1 MEGQGHA
8 LRTAGRKHVSQHR
21 VESSVEDGFDEA
33 FRELRGELLRH
44 CYQMTGSYHDAEDLV
59 QETYLKA
66 RRGIDGFEQRSSLK
80 TWLYRIAT
88 NTCLTA
94 LRHRGRRALPSGL
107 GAPTDD
113 PDAPPSPDPSVQWI
127 QPLPDAA
134 AAAGMGDPA
143 DVVVHRDSV
152 RLALIAAI
160 QHLPPR
166 QRAVLLLREVLQWRA
181 DEVADALE
189 LTVPAV
195 KSLLQRARRR
205 LEELEPGSAGHDARE
220 ENRLL
225 ERYIRAFET
234 SDVEALRA
242 VIHDDFS
249 IEMPP
254 SRTWLEGLGA
264 CLPYLER
271 YVLGAPGDW
280 RIVPTRV
287 NGQPAGVAYLRDHG
301 CYRATGFCVLTV
313 AEDRIIKV
321 TVFKDPWLVAAAEY
335 PMTLEG

>member
-1 MEGQGHA
+1 
-8 LRTAGRKHVSQHR
+8 VSQHP
-21 VESSVEDGFDEA
+21 VEPPALEGFEEA

-59 QETYLKA
+59 QETYIRA
-66 RRGIDGFEQRSSLK
+66 RRGIDRFEQRSSLK

-94 LRHRGRRALPSGL
+94 LSHRGRRVLPSGL
-107 GAPTDD
+107 GAPSDD
-113 PDAPPSPDPSVQWI
+113 PDAPASLDLSVQWI

-134 AAAGMGDPA
+134 AAGMGDPA
-143 DVVVHRDSV
+143 DVVVQRDSV

-181 DEVADALE
+181 DEVADALDIS
-189 LTVPAV
+189 VPAV

-205 LEELEPGSAGHDARE
+205 LSDLEASPSGLDVRE

-225 ERYIRAFET
+225 ERYINAFES
-234 SDVEALRA
+234 SDIDAVRA

-254 SRTWLEGLGA
+254 SRTWLQGLEA

-271 YVLGAPGDW
+271 RVLGAPGDW
-280 RIVPTRV
+280 NMVPTRV
-287 NGQPAGVAYLRDHG
+287 NGQPAAVAYLRDDSG

-313 AEDRIIKV
+313 AEDQVIKA
-321 TVFKDPWLVAAAEY
+321 TVFKDPWLVAAAKF
-335 PMTLEG
+335 PMTIEGRLSTEH